1 VSSRSKEVNLKL
13 KNLEKD
19 IVRASRSL
27 FALKDDQAAMLTA
40 FEALGAVVRSY
51 EEVLSLGDVIQTGDA
66 DRRVSSVE
74 EALGYD
80 PEILK
85 DQKEV
90 IGLADGTFME
100 VGEVTS
106 EDADRLFYGGI
117 GMLTDDS
124 AASVPKRGPSKLYL
138 GVEPDAPRTS
148 LIIPNS
154 LVELTGKDGDQN
166 RDYKLKPGMSEKELD
181 DIFANESEEDGEV
194 IDPEQE
200 LRGSM

>member
-1 VSSRSKEVNLKL
+1 MKL
-13 KNLEKD
+13 KSLEKD

-27 FALKDDQAAMLTA
+27 FALKDDQSAMLTA
-40 FEALGAVVRSY
+40 FEALGALVRSY
-51 EEVLSLGDVIQTGDA
+51 EEVLSLGDVIQTGNA
-66 DRRVSSVE
+66 DRRVSSLE

-80 PEILK
+80 PESLK
-85 DQKEV
+85 DTKEV
-90 IGLADGTFME
+90 IGLADGSFME
-100 VGEVTS
+100 VGEATS

-138 GVEPDAPRTS
+138 GVEPDAPRTA
-148 LIIPNS
+148 LVIPNS
-154 LVELTGKDGDQN
+154 LVEVTGTKDDQN
-166 RDYKLKPGMSEKELD
+166 REYVLKPAMSEKELD

-200 LRGSM
+200 LRGNM